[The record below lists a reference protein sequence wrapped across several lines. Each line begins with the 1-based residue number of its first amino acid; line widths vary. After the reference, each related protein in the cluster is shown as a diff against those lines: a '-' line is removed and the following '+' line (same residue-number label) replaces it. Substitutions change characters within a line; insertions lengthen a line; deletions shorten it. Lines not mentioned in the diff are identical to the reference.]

1 MEDLKEMKEQQYFS
15 LSKNLKKK
23 LLTFHKI
30 LQQLFKLFMI
40 HIIMET
46 QKIANLIG
54 NADIASL
61 KFAARKWCVIND
73 QSNTGYGDR

>member
-1 MEDLKEMKEQQYFS
+1 
-15 LSKNLKKK
+15 
-23 LLTFHKI
+23 
-30 LQQLFKLFMI
+30 MI

-61 KFAARKWCVIND
+61 KFAARKWRAIND

>member
-1 MEDLKEMKEQQYFS
+1 
-15 LSKNLKKK
+15 
-23 LLTFHKI
+23 
-30 LQQLFKLFMI
+30 MI

-54 NADIASL
+54 NADISSL
-61 KFAARKWCVIND
+61 KFSARKWCVIND

>member
-1 MEDLKEMKEQQYFS
+1 
-15 LSKNLKKK
+15 
-23 LLTFHKI
+23 
-30 LQQLFKLFMI
+30 MI

-73 QSNTGYGDR
+73 QSNSGYGDR